1 VIRAAAIVITFAC
14 LSACGMTQSQSE
26 NDLAQHDDNWR
37 AHQAT
42 LDVDAIL
49 QGMARAQ
56 EQASELARS
65 SR

>member
-1 VIRAAAIVITFAC
+1 MIRAAAVLITFAC
-14 LSACGMTQSQSE
+14 LSACGMTPSQSE
-26 NDLAQHDDNWR
+26 NDLAKHDDNWR

-42 LDVDAIL
+42 LDADAIL
-49 QGMARAQ
+49 QGMARAR

>member
-1 VIRAAAIVITFAC
+1 MMRIAAILFTFAC
-14 LSACGMTQSQSE
+14 LSACGMSQSQSE
-26 NDLAQHDDNWR
+26 NDLARHDDNWR

-42 LDVDAIL
+42 LDADAIM

>member
-1 VIRAAAIVITFAC
+1 
-14 LSACGMTQSQSE
+14 MTPSSSE
-26 NDLAQHDDNWR
+26 NDLARHDDTWR

-42 LDVDAIL
+42 LDADAIM
-49 QGMARAQ
+49 QGMARAR